1 MSTPRSLDLPGA
13 DGIRLH
19 GLEWSRE
26 GVPLVFV
33 HGFGHDAHVWDD
45 FAPAVAPHYRTL
57 AVTLRGHGDSGRGPH
72 GGHDPALLV
81 RDLEQALDS
90 LEIARL
96 VLVGHSLGAR
106 VATQFGGRHPERL
119 AGLVLVDFGPRLD
132 ARGVSRI
139 RSEVAAQAATSAA
152 GDLSFGSEAEY
163 LRVLERNYPGVRGS
177 LLARLAR
184 HWLRQRADGRF
195 ELKLDLRPA
204 DPAAA
209 ARSIASA
216 EAELWDAL
224 GRLPCPVLVV
234 RGAASDVLS
243 AETADEMVERLQKGQ
258 LAVVPRAGHSVM
270 LDNPEGFGAALASF
284 VLG

>member
-57 AVTLRGHGDSGRGPH
+57 ALTLRGHGDSGRGPH

>member
-1 MSTPRSLDLPGA
+1 LSTPRSLDLPGA

-270 LDNPEGFGAALASF
+270 LDNPEGFGAALSSF